1 MARRATPE
9 LSGPQD
15 LVACRAL
22 LEALVIGAEQVLR
35 ERLAN
40 VVRWALQDSGCR

>member
-1 MARRATPE
+1 M
-9 LSGPQD
+9 GVPQD

-40 VVRWALQDSGCR
+40 VVRWALQDLGCR